1 MLAAMKKIMAAL
13 ALAAAFA
20 VPAAAA
26 ERTYSVTD
34 FDRVSIEGPFT
45 VRLTSGRPAAA
56 SATGSQHALDR
67 ISIAVESGVLRIRPN
82 RSAWSGD
89 PGAASG
95 PVAIEISTR
104 ALRAAT
110 VLGAGSLAIDR
121 ASGMRVDLT
130 VEGSGRIAVPTVAVD
145 RLVVGMIGSGRIQIA
160 GTAADL
166 RASVHGWADLDA
178 GALRAQAAQIVT
190 DTAGR
195 IAVGVE
201 RQATVTASGIGEVDI
216 VGAPACTLRGL
227 SAAQVRCGGGPRR

>member
-1 MLAAMKKIMAAL
+1 MLPAMNKIMAAL
-13 ALAAAFA
+13 ALACAFA
-20 VPAAAA
+20 APAAAA

-34 FDRVSIEGPFT
+34 FDRVRIEGPFT

-56 SATGSQHALDR
+56 SATGSPQALDR
-67 ISIAVESGVLRIRPN
+67 VSIAVESGILSIRPN
-82 RSAWSGD
+82 RSAWSAD

-104 ALRAAT
+104 AVRAAT

-130 VEGSGRIAVPTVAVD
+130 VEGSGRIAVPAVAVD
-145 RLVVGMIGSGRIQIA
+145 RLVVGMIGSGRIQVA

-166 RASVHGWADLDA
+166 RASVHGWADFDA

-190 DTAGR
+190 DSAGR

-201 RQATVTASGIGEVDI
+201 REARVTASGIGDVEI
-216 VGAPACTLRGL
+216 VGSPACTLRGA
-227 SAAQVRCGGGPRR
+227 SAAQVRCGSAPRR